1 MRKST
6 IIKHIESY
14 WPAYGAATCA
24 IGLLVLVFG
33 VVAEGQRRAEV
44 CLDRGMVV
52 VDTSAGGRCAAP
64 DTLERI

>member
-1 MRKST
+1 MRKSV
-6 IIKHIESY
+6 II
-14 WPAYGAATCA
+14 AA
-24 IGLLVLVFG
+24 IGLILLLVLCVG
-33 VVAEGQRRAEV
+33 TIAEGKRRAEV